1 MDCLPEMRAVEA
13 SMPGKLK
20 LTARMIEANGPQARL
35 KEHWQEIEDFAASGV
50 EHVSVFDSTMR
61 GDIPVRM
68 FEVCSRKM
76 QEHWTLKEAHA
87 VFKRVFDEYG
97 KRALM
102 AETNEGVDWKA
113 IMHALRVCNE
123 AAELLTTGRITY
135 PRPEADLLIKV
146 RKGELPY
153 KKAAELLEARMD
165 NLSECQKVSF
175 LPEAPNHAASKELV
189 YQCYRDA
196 ILRTA

>member
-1 MDCLPEMRAVEA
+1 MPSFSA
-13 SMPGKLK
+13 SS
-20 LTARMIEANGPQARL
+20 TNTANG
-35 KEHWQEIEDFAASGV
+35 
-50 EHVSVFDSTMR
+50 
-61 GDIPVRM
+61 
-68 FEVCSRKM
+68 
-76 QEHWTLKEAHA
+76 
-87 VFKRVFDEYG
+87 
-97 KRALM
+97 LM

-165 NLSECQKVSF
+165 HLSEWQKVSF

-189 YQCYRDA
+189 YQCNRDA